1 MLIFPPPYIII
12 GFAGCI
18 KNKTCRI
25 LITPV
30 LVKINRKRTR
40 WWIVIS
46 KKLEQLY
53 GKERQ
58 KKYLP
63 QRIRML

>member
-25 LITPV
+25 LITPD
-30 LVKINRKRTR
+30 LKINEKDRCGCYEKIRTA
-40 WWIVIS
+40 
-46 KKLEQLY
+46 L
-53 GKERQ
+53 
-58 KKYLP
+58 
-63 QRIRML
+63 